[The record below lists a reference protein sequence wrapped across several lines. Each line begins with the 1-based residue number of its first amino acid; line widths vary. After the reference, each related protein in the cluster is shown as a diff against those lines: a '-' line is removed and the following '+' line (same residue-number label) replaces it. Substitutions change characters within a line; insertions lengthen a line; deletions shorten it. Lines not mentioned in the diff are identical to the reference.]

1 MLHILLSCSE
11 TQRFLCELIAV
22 GHKMLADV
30 QKFSGVN
37 EVCLE
42 MEKNRKTEAFE
53 KKLSDTG
60 RQKLCEN
67 KNVCTFP

>member
-1 MLHILLSCSE
+1 
-11 TQRFLCELIAV
+11 
-22 GHKMLADV
+22 MLADV

-42 MEKNRKTEAFE
+42 METNRKTEAFE

-67 KNVCTFP
+67 KNVCTFL